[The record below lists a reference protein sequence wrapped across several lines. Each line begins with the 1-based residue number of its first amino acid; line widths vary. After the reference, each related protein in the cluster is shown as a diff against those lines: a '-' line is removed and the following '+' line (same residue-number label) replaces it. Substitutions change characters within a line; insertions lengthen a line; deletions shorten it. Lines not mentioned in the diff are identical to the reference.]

1 MDASMAQKIVFY
13 QMVGHHPAG
22 SVGGRLWP
30 PKAPRKRQLW
40 RCHGHRAVNNLIAQ
54 RPRRSTWQTKQ
65 PTYPALVQHRTTGET
80 RDEP

>member
-40 RCHGHRAVNNLIAQ
+40 RWRLIPLTQVRLYVVGVA
-54 RPRRSTWQTKQ
+54 RRFGPRFFEDC
-65 PTYPALVQHRTTGET
+65 LV
-80 RDEP
+80 